1 MGHDSGLC
9 VAKTPNSIMNIFFT
23 HIYLLN
29 FRLYAGICIILS
41 MIYGRLSAFSK
52 TAGPGILFACTAIGV
67 SHLVQSTRAGADFGL
82 MIVWFV
88 ILVNLLKYPFFEY
101 GSRYA
106 NSTQTS
112 IIDGYK
118 QLGKP
123 ALWLYLLLTILSMF
137 FVTGAV
143 GFVTAG
149 FFENLFGIDFLGDWT
164 VVILFIA
171 CVGILAIGK
180 YHVLDSLIKVI
191 AIVLL
196 VSTFTAFIFAMYN
209 GPISPSIGF
218 EPKQLWDVSGIFF
231 LLALMGWMP
240 TAVDLSS
247 WNSLWTLERMKQ
259 TNYKPQLKETLF
271 EFRLGYLITGVLAVI
286 FVILGTFIFYGS
298 GEELPNNN
306 SDFAHK
312 VVTLYTKTIGNW
324 SYIVIAASAFSV
336 MFGTIIAVFDGYSR
350 SLQRTIELI
359 FTKKED
365 KIRTKFRTFYTVF
378 LIVIA
383 SGSFLVISQFQN
395 NLKELVDFATVLSFV
410 IAPIIAI
417 FNFRLVTGKFLPKE
431 FQPSLMLRLMSFA
444 GIIFLSGFAMFFL
457 ILKFSS

>member
-1 MGHDSGLC
+1 MI
-9 VAKTPNSIMNIFFT
+9 VMNEKF
-23 HIYLLN
+23 
-29 FRLYAGICIILS
+29 S
-41 MIYGRLSAFSK
+41 KFSK

-82 MIVWFV
+82 MILGFV
-88 ILVNLLKYPFFEY
+88 ILVSVMKYPFFEY

-123 ALWLYLLLTILSMF
+123 ALWLYFLLTISSMF

-149 FFENLFGIDFLGDWT
+149 FLENLFGVDFLGEWT
-164 VVILFIA
+164 VVILFA
-171 CVGILAIGK
+171 VCVGILAVGK
-180 YHVLDSLIKVI
+180 YNALDSLIKII

-196 VSTFTAFIFAMYN
+196 VSTVSAFMFALYN
-209 GPISPSIGF
+209 GPIEPTFGF
-218 EPKQLWDVSGIFF
+218 EPNELWTISGIFF

-240 TAVDLSS
+240 TALDLSS

-259 TNYKPQLKETLF
+259 TDYKPKLKETLL
-271 EFRLGYLITGVLAVI
+271 EFRLAYLITGILAVM
-286 FVILGTFIFYGS
+286 FVVLGTFIFYGS
-298 GEELPNNN
+298 GQELPNNN
-306 SDFAHK
+306 SDFAHN
-312 VVTLYTKTIGNW
+312 VVTLYTKTIGDW
-324 SYIVIAASAFSV
+324 SYIIIASSAFTV
-336 MFGTIIAVFDGYSR
+336 MFGTIITVFDGYSR

-365 KIRTKFRTFYTVF
+365 KIHTKFRTFYVIF
-378 LIVIA
+378 LILISAGSLVVIFQF
-383 SGSFLVISQFQN
+383 GS

-417 FNFRLVTGKFLPKE
+417 FNFRLVTGKYLAKE
-431 FQPSLMLRLMSFA
+431 HHPSISLKILSFT
-444 GIIFLSGFAMFFL
+444 GIIFLSGFALFFL
-457 ILKFSS
+457 FIKFLQ

>member
-1 MGHDSGLC
+1 
-9 VAKTPNSIMNIFFT
+9 MNKK
-23 HIYLLN
+23 
-29 FRLYAGICIILS
+29 LS
-41 MIYGRLSAFSK
+41 HFSK

-82 MIVWFV
+82 LILGFV
-88 ILVNLLKYPFFEY
+88 ILVTLLKYPFFEF

-118 QLGKP
+118 KLGKP
-123 ALWLYLLLTILSMF
+123 ALWLYFFITIASMF

-149 FFENLFGIDFLGDWT
+149 FFENLFGLDFLGEWT
-164 VVILFIA
+164 VIILFA
-171 CVGILAIGK
+171 VCVGILAIGK
-180 YHVLDSLIKVI
+180 YHVLDSLIKII

-196 VSTFTAFIFAMYN
+196 VSTVSAFLLTLYN
-209 GPISPSIGF
+209 GPIEPVDGF
-218 EPKQLWDVSGIFF
+218 IPKELWDASGIFF

-259 TNYKPQLKETLF
+259 TNYKPKLKETLF
-271 EFRLGYLITGVLAVI
+271 EFRLAYLITGILAI
-286 FVILGTFIFYGS
+286 MFVTLGSFIFYGS

-306 SDFAHK
+306 ALFANEI
-312 VVTLYTKTIGNW
+312 VSLYTSTIGDW
-324 SYIVIAASAFSV
+324 SYIIIAASAFTV

-350 SLQRTIELI
+350 SLQRTVELI

-365 KIRTKFRTFYTVF
+365 KIRTKFRTFYVFF
-378 LIVIA
+378 LILISGGSIIVI
-383 SGSFLVISQFQN
+383 FQFGN

-410 IAPIIAI
+410 IAPVIAI
-417 FNFRLVTGKFLPKE
+417 FNFRLVTGKFLDKE
-431 FQPSLMLRLMSFA
+431 HQPSLLLKILSLA
-444 GIIFLSGFAMFFL
+444 GIIFLSGFAMVFL
-457 ILKFSS
+457 MMKFIS

>member
-1 MGHDSGLC
+1 
-9 VAKTPNSIMNIFFT
+9 
-23 HIYLLN
+23 
-29 FRLYAGICIILS
+29 
-41 MIYGRLSAFSK
+41 MINEKLSAFSK
-52 TAGPGILFACTAIGV
+52 TVGPGILFACTAIGV

-82 MIVWFV
+82 MMVGFV

-123 ALWLYLLLTILSMF
+123 ALWLYFLLTILSMF

-149 FFENLFGIDFLGDWT
+149 FFENLFGIGFLEEWT
-164 VVILFIA
+164 IVILFVV
-171 CVGILAIGK
+171 CVGILVIGK
-180 YHVLDSLIKVI
+180 YNILDSLIKVI

-196 VSTFTAFIFAMYN
+196 FSTVAAFLFAIHN
-209 GPISPSIGF
+209 GPIDHISGF
-218 EPKQLWDVSGIFF
+218 EPKQLTDISGIFF

-259 TNYKPQLKETLF
+259 TNYKPHLKETLF
-271 EFRLGYLITGVLAVI
+271 EFRLGYLITSVLAVM
-286 FVILGTFIFYGS
+286 FVILGTLIFYGS

-306 SDFAHK
+306 SDFAQK
-312 VVTLYTKTIGNW
+312 VVTLYTKTIGDW
-324 SYIVIAASAFSV
+324 SYIIIASSAFSV

-350 SLQRTIELI
+350 TLQRTIELI
-359 FTKKED
+359 FTKRED
-365 KIRTKFRTFYTVF
+365 KIRTKFRTFYTIF
-378 LIVIA
+378 LIMIA
-383 SGSFLVISQFQN
+383 SGSFLIISQFEN
-395 NLKELVDFATVLSFV
+395 NLKELVDFATALSFV

-417 FNFRLVTGKFLPKE
+417 FNFKLVTGKFLDKKH
-431 FQPSLMLRLMSFA
+431 QPSILLKILSYA
-444 GIIFLSGFAMFFL
+444 GIIFLSGFAIFFL
-457 ILKFSS
+457 IIKIFS

>member
-1 MGHDSGLC
+1 
-9 VAKTPNSIMNIFFT
+9 
-23 HIYLLN
+23 
-29 FRLYAGICIILS
+29 
-41 MIYGRLSAFSK
+41 MIDVISKFSRFSK

-82 MIVWFV
+82 MILGFV
-88 ILVNLLKYPFFEY
+88 ILVTLLKYPFFEY

-118 QLGKP
+118 KLGKP
-123 ALWLYLLLTILSMF
+123 ALWLYFLLTISSMF

-149 FFENLFGIDFLGDWT
+149 FFENLFGVDFLGEWT
-164 VVILFIA
+164 VVILFAI
-171 CVGILAIGK
+171 CISILAVGK
-180 YHVLDSLIKVI
+180 YNVLDSMIKII

-196 VSTFTAFIFAMYN
+196 VSTVSAFLFAMYN
-209 GPISPSIGF
+209 GPVEQVQGF
-218 EPKQLWDVSGIFF
+218 QPKELWEISGIFF

-259 TNYKPQLKETLF
+259 TNYKPTLKETLF
-271 EFRLGYLITGVLAVI
+271 EFRLAYLVTGVLAI
-286 FVILGTFIFYGS
+286 MFVALGAFIFYGS

-306 SDFAHK
+306 SLFAHK
-312 VVTLYTKTIGNW
+312 VVTLYTETIGDW
-324 SYIVIAASAFSV
+324 SYIIIAASAFTV
-336 MFGTIIAVFDGYSR
+336 MFGTILAVFDGYSR
-350 SLQRTIELI
+350 SLQRTVELI
-359 FTKKED
+359 FTKED
-365 KIRTKFRTFYTVF
+365 KIRTKFRTFYVF
-378 LIVIA
+378 FIIILSI
-383 SGSFLVISQFQN
+383 GSFVIISQFQD

-417 FNFRLVTGKFLPKE
+417 FNFRLVTGKHLEKE
-431 FQPSLMLRLMSFA
+431 HQPSILLKILSFA
-444 GIIFLSGFAMFFL
+444 GIIFLSGFAIVF
-457 ILKFSS
+457 IVLKFNPLN